1 MFEEYVGKWFRDD
14 RYNSSYFFI
23 KLWIGSSRAISM
35 KNYVVMNGFS
45 RCNDR
50 RVFFYKSY
58 AVGNLDFLKYNIKEI
73 NNKEASW
80 LSRKTIRSIFGS
92 D

>member
-1 MFEEYVGKWFRDD
+1 MFEEYLGKWFITKGKI
-14 RYNSSYFFI
+14 NYFFI
-23 KLWIGSSRAISM
+23 KLWIGGSSRTL
-35 KNYVVMNGFS
+35 VVMSGFN
-45 RCNDR
+45 RYNDR
-50 RVFFYKSY
+50 RVCFYKSY
-58 AVGNLDFLKYNIKEI
+58 AVGNLDFLKYNIKEV